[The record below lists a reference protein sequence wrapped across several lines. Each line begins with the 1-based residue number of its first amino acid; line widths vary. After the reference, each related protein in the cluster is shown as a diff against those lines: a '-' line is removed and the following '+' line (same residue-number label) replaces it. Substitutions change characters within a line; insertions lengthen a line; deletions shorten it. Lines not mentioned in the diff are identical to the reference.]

1 VELDIKEIIT
11 VVIAVAVPT
20 VLAVLGFIWR
30 RLERLESRIDDC
42 KKTARQSEQLLSA
55 EVKEDIKGMAE
66 SMLKTIDTLD
76 ARISELMF
84 NMINDGRK

>member
-42 KKTARQSEQLLSA
+42 KKAARQSEQLLSA